1 MKTLNQKSGK
11 NTFSKF
17 YLLAVLATTIGFA
30 QTEKQT
36 QETDSK
42 AKSDLSSASLHNN
55 PAFQENKM
63 QGQMLSVS
71 SDGKVESIDDWQ
83 TQTSIAPKNVDNEPV
98 LITKQRTKSNN
109 TNERTTKPNGQDDGN
124 PFPPKNLLKK
134 GSTQIATYDVKA
146 NKKV

>member
-1 MKTLNQKSGK
+1 MKSTNQKSGK

-17 YLLAVLATTIGFA
+17 YILAVLTTTIGFA

-42 AKSDLSSASLHNN
+42 AKSDLSSANLHNN

-63 QGQMLSVS
+63 QGEMLKVS
-71 SDGKVESIDDWQ
+71 SDSKVESIDDWQ
-83 TQTSIAPKNVDNEPV
+83 KQTSKAPADVNTEPV
-98 LITKQRTKSNN
+98 VITKQRTKSNN

-124 PFPPKNLLKK
+124 PFPPKSLVKK
-134 GSTQIATYDVKA
+134 GSPQIATYDVKA